1 MVVCLV
7 VTSLI
12 ILFLRD
18 NIINYNFPNDE
29 NSITINKTDGSAC
42 IMQQNFRH
50 IPETH
55 DSFPQ
60 PLIIFRDKRLNTP
73 ATARVTIER
82 VVCRKR

>member
-1 MVVCLV
+1 MMKIPSQSIRPMEAHALCNRTFD
-7 VTSLI
+7 TS
-12 ILFLRD
+12 
-18 NIINYNFPNDE
+18 
-29 NSITINKTDGSAC
+29 
-42 IMQQNFRH
+42 
-50 IPETH
+50 PETH